1 MSHWSVE
8 AISQE
13 TRPTQFEESK
23 TMRFGQPSRR
33 TLLQTAL
40 AAFFVLSIPTLT
52 LAQGKGGGKKGGGGD
67 DPPTAPVF
75 TAHPTVQYELNL
87 IAYPTNETATS
98 GYALEINDMGCAAG
112 IYETVDSGTQSWF
125 FDPSGGLSQ
134 SVDLRDL
141 MNVALPA
148 GTEVLA
154 RGLNDFNIIVGGLIY
169 ADGEIDGFSLDVN
182 TGDLNLLPS
191 NPAWDYAVGIEVN
204 NNGDIMGR
212 IWWPDGTLGNYLYHP
227 GSEGVASTLEFV
239 NVSDLR
245 SNKSHMNEA
254 AAGEPTV
261 VVGVTNP
268 DSKLF
273 IHAKG
278 GETEVTNIDVYSA
291 HVADSGTIFGRL
303 YETTEVQVRKNKTET
318 VRELRFYQLTSDDG
332 LKIYSSDEPTFY
344 IEDLNNE
351 EVAMGRHVERINTG
365 SGSYYF
371 DYVLSHFAGL
381 GVIDIGG
388 SVVDADKDEWA
399 TLFRD
404 GGFNNGLANNN
415 YGPGGAGEVVG
426 ASNSTIFLLTPVS
439 K

>member
-1 MSHWSVE
+1 
-8 AISQE
+8 
-13 TRPTQFEESK
+13 
-23 TMRFGQPSRR
+23 MRCRQLSRR

-40 AAFFVLSIPTLT
+40 AALFVLSIPALA
-52 LAQGKGGGKKGGGGD
+52 LAQGNGGGKKGGGGE

-87 IAYPTNETATS
+87 IAYPTNDTATS
-98 GYALEINDMGCAAG
+98 GYALEINDVGCAAG

-125 FDPSGGLSQ
+125 YDPSGGGLSQ

-169 ADGEIDGFSLDVN
+169 ADGEIDGFSLDLN
-182 TGDLNLLPS
+182 TGYLNLLPS
-191 NPAWDYAVGIEVN
+191 DPAWDYAVGIEVN
-204 NNGDIMGR
+204 NNGDVMGR
-212 IWWPDGTLGNYLYHP
+212 IYWPDGTRGNYLYHP
-227 GSEGVASTLEFV
+227 GLEGVASTFEII
-239 NVSDLR
+239 NVPNLWI
-245 SNKSHMNEA
+245 NKSHMNEA

-268 DSKLF
+268 DWKLF
-273 IHAKG
+273 IHSKG

-291 HVADSGTIFGRL
+291 HVADSGTVFGRL

-318 VRELRFYQLTSDDG
+318 VRELRFYRLTDVDG
-332 LKIYSSDEPTFY
+332 LEIYSNDEPTFY

-351 EVAMGRHVERINTG
+351 EVALGRHVEAINTG
-365 SGSYYF
+365 SGTYYF

-388 SVVDADKDEWA
+388 SVVDADKDAWD

-415 YGPGGAGEVVG
+415 FGPGGAGEVIG